1 MTMWR
6 RRRRGLACD
15 VCCFCHTH
23 GREGKL
29 GRVSM
34 EQEDILPILSIVQN
48 LHAHTSLSGPGLI
61 SLGVMKFPYCTCA
74 SIGLHHAGLRDIV
87 VMHRQIVQ
95 CM

>member
-1 MTMWR
+1 MWGHMHMR
-6 RRRRGLACD
+6 LACD
-15 VCCFCHTH
+15 VCCFCDAHS
-23 GREGKL
+23 REGKL

-61 SLGVMKFPYCTCA
+61 SLGVMILPYCACA